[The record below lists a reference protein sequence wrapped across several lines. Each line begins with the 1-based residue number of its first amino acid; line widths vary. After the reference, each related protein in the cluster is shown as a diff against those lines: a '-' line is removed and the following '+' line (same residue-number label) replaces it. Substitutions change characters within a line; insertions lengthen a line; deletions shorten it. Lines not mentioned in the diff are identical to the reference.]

1 MGLVDSAINTISGAM
16 SSLADSIGDSI
27 TTAISNFVGKVMY
40 YITNAFMWLVSVL
53 QQLFDVFSGTTKVKY
68 SGEDMYLVD
77 VFFQNKSIS
86 NVYWAIT
93 LLGIVFV
100 IVFTLITVVRKGFDL
115 NDKMQNRT
123 MSTILTSM
131 FKSIF
136 GMLILSF
143 ALSAAL
149 NLTNLTINR
158 ISYVFDN
165 ADSFSQPQEIQF
177 TDEQY
182 ATMARVYKTIGN
194 YSLNPSYNS
203 YYNLNSCYNDV
214 REDLS
219 YLEQQGIFDVAYVTT
234 EISDSGKEVE
244 VATWQSALQELV
256 YAHDPSIELSLDI
269 RHDEVS
275 TALLN
280 IMDILRSDAGFG
292 ALDNYKSTYSVT
304 NGVGLDRVLFLSGTT
319 SAARNNKYNENP
331 YLTDGLRG
339 AFYTGEKSIYSL
351 DDVSG
356 AFNIGITGISYIFIW
371 VLAYFT
377 LRNLMRCIF
386 SCIMRI
392 FSMISLYIV
401 APLTIAA
408 MPLDDGEK
416 FKQWMLNMVLQ
427 GLGVLGVIIPM
438 RLVILFAPV
447 ILSPD
452 LVLFQS
458 VSLNFIA
465 KVLLIVGG
473 LEAVEG
479 FSNMVTGILTN
490 NSAMTAMHS
499 HETANRMGDKAFDWG
514 VGMTKAAGGAAMG
527 AAGMGIKGAGMVAG
541 GALGLVSDATGA
553 TALGRKVAGAAVG
566 AYQGVKNWG
575 NSVRQSWG
583 NFADKGGLAG
593 MAYNAVRNSPSDQS
607 LQNDQSG
614 AQVASSQPGGTGSGD
629 GSGTQPGSGTN
640 LGGGSG
646 MQPGGTNLRSS
657 GTQPDSGISTGGVS
671 GTQPGSGVSTGGV
684 SGTQPGSGIS
694 TGGGSG
700 TQPGSGIGT
709 GGGSGTQPGGEVSP
723 MDHGAFTSDATT
735 MAGGSAGTGTNM
747 NNNANSAGASGI
759 APGTSS
765 ATNTSVATGSNSA
778 SPVSPTSATNLSSNI
793 GTASAQTSA
802 PVSPAG
808 TNLNS
813 NLGNNQQPLRNPPI
827 LRGKGK

>member
-1 MGLVDSAINTISGAM
+1 MGVVDSAINSISGAM

-40 YITNAFMWLVSVL
+40 YITSAFMWLVSVI

-68 SGEDMYLVD
+68 SGDDMYLLD
-77 VFFQNKSIS
+77 VFFQNKTVS

-93 LLGIVFV
+93 LLGVVFV
-100 IVFTLITVVRKGFDL
+100 IAFTLITVIRKGFDL

-158 ISYVFDN
+158 ISYIFDN

-182 ATMARVYKTIGN
+182 ATMARIYKTIGN

-214 REDLS
+214 REDLC
-219 YLEQQGIFDVAYVTT
+219 YLEQQGVFDMVYVTT
-234 EISDSGKEVE
+234 EMSESGKEVE

-256 YAHDPSIELSLDI
+256 YAHDPEIELSLDI

-280 IMDILRSDAGFG
+280 IMDTLRSDASFG
-292 ALDNYKSTYSVT
+292 ALENYKNTYSVS

-319 SAARNNKYNENP
+319 SAARNSKYNENP

-339 AFYTGEKSIYSL
+339 AFYTGEKSIYSFS
-351 DDVSG
+351 DVSS
-356 AFNIGITGISYIFIW
+356 AFDIGITGISYIFIW

-377 LRNLMRCIF
+377 LRNLLRCIF

-408 MPLDDGEK
+408 TPLDDGEK

-438 RLVILFAPV
+438 RLIILFAPI

-499 HETANRMGDKAFDWG
+499 HETANRMGDMAFDWG
-514 VGMTKAAGGAAMG
+514 VGKAKQAGGAAMG
-527 AAGMGIKGAGMVAG
+527 AAGMGLKGVGKVAG
-541 GALGLVSDATGA
+541 GAAGLAADATGA
-553 TALGRKVAGAAVG
+553 TALGRKVAGAAAG

-575 NSVRQSWG
+575 NSVRQSW
-583 NFADKGGLAG
+583 NSFADKGGLAG
-593 MAYNAVRNSPSDQS
+593 MAYNAAHKAPGDQAS
-607 LQNDQSG
+607 QDGQSG
-614 AQVASSQPGGTGSGD
+614 GDTTPTNQGGAFASDAATMSGAGAGSGAA
-629 GSGTQPGSGTN
+629 GPT
-640 LGGGSG
+640 
-646 MQPGGTNLRSS
+646 
-657 GTQPDSGISTGGVS
+657 GIS
-671 GTQPGSGVSTGGV
+671 
-684 SGTQPGSGIS
+684 
-694 TGGGSG
+694 
-700 TQPGSGIGT
+700 
-709 GGGSGTQPGGEVSP
+709 
-723 MDHGAFTSDATT
+723 GAGLD
-735 MAGGSAGTGTNM
+735 
-747 NNNANSAGASGI
+747 
-759 APGTSS
+759 
-765 ATNTSVATGSNSA
+765 
-778 SPVSPTSATNLSSNI
+778 
-793 GTASAQTSA
+793 
-802 PVSPAG
+802 
-808 TNLNS
+808 
-813 NLGNNQQPLRNPPI
+813 LGNNSQSLKTPPTLRNM
-827 LRGKGK
+827 GGQGQ

>member
-1 MGLVDSAINTISGAM
+1 MGLIDKAINAISGAM
-16 SSLADSIGDSI
+16 SSLADSIGDAI
-27 TTAISNFVGKVMY
+27 TRAISNFVGKILY
-40 YITNAFMWLVSVL
+40 YITKAFMWLVSVL

-68 SGEDMYLVD
+68 SGEDVYLLD
-77 VFFQNKSIS
+77 VFFQNKSVA

-158 ISYVFDN
+158 ISYIFDN

-177 TDEQY
+177 TNEEY
-182 ATMARVYKTIGN
+182 ATMARIYKTIGN

-219 YLEQQGIFDVAYVTT
+219 YLEQQGIFKVAYVTT
-234 EISDSGKEVE
+234 EINKSGKEVE
-244 VATWQSALQELV
+244 IPTWQSALQELV
-256 YAHDPSIELSLDI
+256 YAHDPTIELSLDI

-280 IMDILRSDAGFG
+280 IMGILRSDAGFG
-292 ALDNYKSTYSVT
+292 ALDKYKNTYSVT

-319 SAARNNKYNENP
+319 SAARNSKYNVNP

-339 AFYTGEKSIYSL
+339 AFYTGEKSIYSFS
-351 DDVSG
+351 DVSS
-356 AFNIGITGISYIFIW
+356 AFDIGVTGISYIFIW
-371 VLAYFT
+371 ILAYFT
-377 LRNLMRCIF
+377 LRNLLRCIF

-392 FSMISLYIV
+392 FSMISLYII

-438 RLVILFAPV
+438 RLVILFAPI
-447 ILSPD
+447 ILSPE

-514 VGMTKAAGGAAMG
+514 VGATKAAGGAALG
-527 AAGMGIKGAGMVAG
+527 AAGKVAKGAGKIAG
-541 GALGLVSDATGA
+541 GTLGLAADATGM
-553 TALGRKVAGAAVG
+553 TALGQKVAGAAVG

-575 NSVRQSWG
+575 SSVRQSWN
-583 NFADKGGLAG
+583 NFASGGGLAG
-593 MAYNAVRNSPSDQS
+593 MAYRAAHSAPSDQAV
-607 LQNDQSG
+607 QAGGDNNPGGGTD
-614 AQVASSQPGGTGSGD
+614 SQPLKTPPS
-629 GSGTQPGSGTN
+629 
-640 LGGGSG
+640 
-646 MQPGGTNLRSS
+646 
-657 GTQPDSGISTGGVS
+657 
-671 GTQPGSGVSTGGV
+671 
-684 SGTQPGSGIS
+684 
-694 TGGGSG
+694 
-700 TQPGSGIGT
+700 
-709 GGGSGTQPGGEVSP
+709 
-723 MDHGAFTSDATT
+723 
-735 MAGGSAGTGTNM
+735 
-747 NNNANSAGASGI
+747 
-759 APGTSS
+759 
-765 ATNTSVATGSNSA
+765 
-778 SPVSPTSATNLSSNI
+778 
-793 GTASAQTSA
+793 
-802 PVSPAG
+802 
-808 TNLNS
+808 
-813 NLGNNQQPLRNPPI
+813 LRNM
-827 LRGKGK
+827 GGQGQ

>member
-1 MGLVDSAINTISGAM
+1 MGLVDKAINAISGAM
-16 SSLADSIGDSI
+16 SSLADSIGDAI
-27 TTAISNFVGKVMY
+27 TTAISNFVGKILY
-40 YITNAFMWLVSVL
+40 YITKAFMWLVSIL

-68 SGEDMYLVD
+68 SGEDMYLLD

-100 IVFTLITVVRKGFDL
+100 IVFTLISVARKGFDL

-158 ISYVFDN
+158 VSYIFDN

-177 TDEQY
+177 TDEEY

-219 YLEQQGIFDVAYVTT
+219 YLEQQGIFNVAYVTT
-234 EISDSGKEVE
+234 EIDQSGKEVE
-244 VATWQSALQELV
+244 IATWQSALQELV
-256 YAHDPSIELSLDI
+256 YAHDPTIELSLDI

-280 IMDILRSDAGFG
+280 IMDILRSDSGFG
-292 ALDNYKSTYSVT
+292 ALENYKNTYSVS

-319 SAARNNKYNENP
+319 SAARNSKYNENP

-339 AFYTGEKSIYSL
+339 AFYTGEKSIYSFS
-351 DDVSG
+351 DVSS
-356 AFNIGITGISYIFIW
+356 AFDIGVTGISYIFIW

-377 LRNLMRCIF
+377 LRNLLRCIF

-392 FSMISLYIV
+392 FSMISLYII
-401 APLTIAA
+401 APLTIAS

-438 RLVILFAPV
+438 RLVILFAPI
-447 ILSPD
+447 ILSPN

-514 VGMTKAAGGAAMG
+514 VGKAKQAGGAAVG
-527 AAGMGIKGAGMVAG
+527 AAGTALKGAGKVAG
-541 GALGLVSDATGA
+541 GALGLVSDVTGA
-553 TALGRKVAGAAVG
+553 TALGQKVAGAAVG

-575 NSVRQSWG
+575 NSVRQGWN
-583 NFADKGGLAG
+583 NFASGGGLVG
-593 MAYNAVRNSPSDQS
+593 MAYNAAHKAPSDQS
-607 LQNDQSG
+607 VQQG
-614 AQVASSQPGGTGSGD
+614 QA
-629 GSGTQPGSGTN
+629 
-640 LGGGSG
+640 GGGDNG
-646 MQPGGTNLRSS
+646 
-657 GTQPDSGISTGGVS
+657 PDPS
-671 GTQPGSGVSTGGV
+671 
-684 SGTQPGSGIS
+684 
-694 TGGGSG
+694 
-700 TQPGSGIGT
+700 
-709 GGGSGTQPGGEVSP
+709 
-723 MDHGAFTSDATT
+723 
-735 MAGGSAGTGTNM
+735 
-747 NNNANSAGASGI
+747 GASG
-759 APGTSS
+759 G
-765 ATNTSVATGSNSA
+765 
-778 SPVSPTSATNLSSNI
+778 
-793 GTASAQTSA
+793 
-802 PVSPAG
+802 
-808 TNLNS
+808 
-813 NLGNNQQPLRNPPI
+813 GNDSQPLKSPPSLRNM
-827 LRGKGK
+827 GGQG